1 MSARCCHVASEVG
14 RSEPSAPFASRLPER
29 LWSPT
34 SRRRAWCSAWDCRS
48 LFACACGVAADWH
61 CLRAVGRNPGAV
73 AGCQTWRT
81 VCAQITAG
89 RPARH
94 HSFGARRWR
103 SRARARAA
111 RPRARLCHA
120 WRPAIAVCAAAA
132 QRMARAAG
140 VLMSQVRAPWEH
152 ALSAARATPTRATL
166 VLAIQHP
173 ETACSNVDRHCFH
186 ARRLRDAKIR
196 FVCLWLQRTY
206 SRRFLGT
213 HGICSR
219 VWAFAGLI
227 FSPNSRLAT

>member
-1 MSARCCHVASEVG
+1 MLPRHLGGRQVGAFGALRLSPPRATLVADVAPKSVVLRLGLPLAFRMRMRCCC
-14 RSEPSAPFASRLPER
+14 RLA
-29 LWSPT
+29 LS
-34 SRRRAWCSAWDCRS
+34 SRRRAKPWRGGWLSDVADRRAYAHRS
-48 LFACACGVAADWH
+48 QQ
-61 CLRAVGRNPGAV
+61 VGR
-73 AGCQTWRT
+73 
-81 VCAQITAG
+81 
-89 RPARH
+89 RH

-111 RPRARLCHA
+111 RPRAQLCHA
-120 WRPAIAVCAAAA
+120 WRPAVAVCAAAA

-173 ETACSNVDRHCFH
+173 ETACSNVDRHCFR

-196 FVCLWLQRTY
+196 FVCLWLQRTF